1 MENRC
6 SVTLTILSVF
16 WCCPKC
22 FSRDRTNLY
31 LVDIEVRNWLSKEVD
46 VEVGVLDIV
55 GGQSIVDLGDS
66 NTNDS
71 QRLLVLPEMFLTR
84 QNKPILL

>member
-1 MENRC
+1 MD
-6 SVTLTILSVF
+6 S
-16 WCCPKC
+16 
-22 FSRDRTNLY
+22 

-55 GGQSIVDLGDS
+55 GGQSIV
-66 NTNDS
+66 TNDS